1 MGCGSSISAKA
12 HAPPG
17 DAPLNGLEDMPKG
30 AELPD
35 DFGEAPRA
43 STALY
48 SEAATLTPDHP
59 VQTTTSGSSTTEL
72 RTTTAMYANESW
84 RSVGTAGSSTK
95 LPEATEVRST
105 TAMYSD
111 TENADE

>member
-1 MGCGSSISAKA
+1 MGCGSSVPAKA

-17 DAPLNGLEDMPKG
+17 DAPLNALEDMPKG
-30 AELPD
+30 PELAD
-35 DFGEAPRA
+35 NSGEAPRA
-43 STALY
+43 STTLY

-59 VQTTTSGSSTTEL
+59 VQTTIPGSSTTEL

-84 RSVGTAGSSTK
+84 RSAGTTGSSTK
-95 LPEATEVRST
+95 LPAATEVRST

-111 TENADE
+111 AENADQ